1 MMECFIEPVSSER
14 DIDDI
19 LRIES
24 VSFTRP
30 WTREMYLSEL
40 EHRDVSAFYIAR
52 DALGEAIG
60 FCSCWRVLDEVHI
73 NNLAVLPEHRRS
85 GVASALLERV
95 LRDGAAKGAGL
106 ATLEVRASN
115 VPALRLYEKFGFS
128 VSAVRRGYY
137 SHPDEDALVLW
148 RERPPHR

>member
-1 MMECFIEPVSSER
+1 MIDCFIEPVSSER

-24 VSFTRP
+24 ASFTRP

-40 EHRDVSAFYIAR
+40 EHRDVAFFYIAR
-52 DALGEAIG
+52 DPVGEAIG

-73 NNLAVLPEHRRS
+73 NNLAVVPEHRRA

-95 LRDGAAKGAGL
+95 LRDGAARGASR
-106 ATLEVRASN
+106 ATLEVRRSN
-115 VPALRLYEKFGFS
+115 VPALKLYEKFGVT
-128 VSAVRRGYY
+128 VSGVRRGYY
-137 SHPDEDALVLW
+137 THPDEDALVLW
-148 RERPPHR
+148 RDRPHA

>member
-1 MMECFIEPVSSER
+1 MIDCAIRLVSSEQ

-19 LRIES
+19 LRIEA

-40 EHRDVSAFYIAR
+40 EHRDVAFFYVAR
-52 DALGEAIG
+52 DAVGEAIG
-60 FCSCWRVLDEVHI
+60 FCSCWRVLDEIHI
-73 NNLAVLPEHRRS
+73 NNIAVLPEWRRG

-95 LRDGAAKGAGL
+95 LADGAAKGAHR
-106 ATLEVRASN
+106 ATLEVRRSN
-115 VPALRLYEKFGFS
+115 EPALRLYERFGFR
-128 VSAVRRGYY
+128 VTAVRRAYY

-148 RERPPHR
+148 REPAPIG